1 MRVEP
6 SGMMPGCNVASIIG
20 LVDKRLTKCGEVYLY
35 DNGSATVYDDLWG
48 GAPAYFEGADAH
60 HQAVKYV
67 VTRIIEKCE
76 LVW

>member
-1 MRVEP
+1 MRAEP
-6 SGMMPGCNVASIIG
+6 SSTMPGCNVASIIG
-20 LVDKRLTKCGEVYLY
+20 IVNKRLTKCGEVYLY
-35 DNGSATVYDDLWG
+35 DNGNATVYDDLLG

-67 VTRIIEKCE
+67 VTRIIETGE